1 MPNIFWGNYVS
12 EEITI
17 LGWKTHV
24 CFQPKGN
31 PQISI
36 HEQAENGQAM
46 RWVASRGKLLS
57 NMQFIF
63 GHKRWKRRGEMTS
76 KRAKAWEGSRRP
88 WKCDI
93 PRMLRQGLYDESTS
107 FPRNKFCNSSHQNH
121 SSPVT
126 SCCWGSLTPLLF
138 WKLILTMFILF
149 LIHSGISQLKNL
161 FWNHIGEMNYYKS
174 ILA

>member
-1 MPNIFWGNYVS
+1 MLVKKSQFWAERPMFVFN
-12 EEITI
+12 
-17 LGWKTHV
+17 
-24 CFQPKGN
+24 PKVTLKFPFMNKQKMDRQWG
-31 PQISI
+31 
-36 HEQAENGQAM
+36 
-46 RWVASRGKLLS
+46 WVASRGKLLS

-76 KRAKAWEGSRRP
+76 KRAKAWEGSRRS

-107 FPRNKFCNSSHQNH
+107 FPRNKFCNSSHRNH

-126 SCCWGSLTPLLF
+126 SCCWRSLTPLLF